1 MRAGTL
7 RVWLIGVLA
16 VAAIVSVV
24 ANKAGS
30 PFLGWVSFAVFL
42 GAVVLYAR
50 WRRAALAERRAR
62 VFDRES
68 KTDEDRA
75 RPDR

>member
-7 RVWLIGVLA
+7 RVWLIGALA

-30 PFLGWVSFAVFL
+30 SLLGWVSFAVFCC
-42 GAVVLYAR
+42 AVVLYAR